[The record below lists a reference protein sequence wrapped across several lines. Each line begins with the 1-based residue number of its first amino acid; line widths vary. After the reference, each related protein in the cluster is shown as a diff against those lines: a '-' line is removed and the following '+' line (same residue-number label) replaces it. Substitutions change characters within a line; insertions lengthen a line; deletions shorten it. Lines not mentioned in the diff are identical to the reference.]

1 MAVEQIDGQ
10 LYAHM
15 IQGGAACLRLNEQ
28 EINGLNVFPIPDGD
42 TGSNMRLTIDNGVTA
57 LSSEEITSVSHAAQ
71 LAAKGMLMGARGNSG
86 VILSQLFAGM
96 GRELSDCETASVNK
110 FAKAFRSG
118 VELAYEA
125 VINPTEGT
133 ILTVAREAADYAY
146 ANTFGGGNVEK
157 FFADYL
163 SQARKTLEKTP
174 DMLHILKEAGVVDSG
189 GAGLIRIVE
198 GMEQA
203 VTGREIQP
211 AEQHSASSAAINPEL
226 FTEDSEMHFGY
237 CTECLLRLQRSKV
250 DPENFRVEQISEYL
264 ETIGNSIVAFKTG
277 SAVKIHVHTMTPG
290 KVLDFCQKFGE
301 FLTLKIENM
310 ELQHNNV
317 IASEKREEKPRKKFG
332 VIAVANGDG
341 IKQSFSDL
349 GADFIVDG
357 GQCMN
362 PSTEDFIDA
371 FDRISAEK
379 IIVLPNNGN
388 IILAARQAAQLYD
401 KAEVYV
407 LESRSIG
414 EGYAALTMLDTTS
427 GNIDVI
433 MNDLECAM
441 QGVKTVMVSK
451 SVRDT
456 ELGGM
461 SVKSGEYIA
470 ISGKSI
476 IAAENERT
484 AAAKEAVKNIISADT
499 SILLIFRG
507 ADAPASESEELAE
520 FARENFPAAEIYEID
535 GKQEIYDFI
544 LVSE

>member
-10 LYAHM
+10 LYARM
-15 IQGGAACLRLNEQ
+15 IQSGAACLRLNEQ

-42 TGSNMRLTIDNGVTA
+42 TGSNMCLTIDNGVNA
-57 LSSEEITSVSHAAQ
+57 LSSEEITSLSHAAQ

-96 GRELSDCETASVNK
+96 GRELSDCETASVHK
-110 FAKAFRSG
+110 LAKAFRSG
-118 VELAYEA
+118 VALAYEA

-133 ILTVAREAADYAY
+133 ILTVAREAADFAY
-146 ANTFGGGNVEK
+146 ANALNSGSIER
-157 FFADYL
+157 FFSDYL

-174 DMLHILKEAGVVDSG
+174 DMLHVLKEAGVVDSG
-189 GAGLIRIVE
+189 GAGLIRIIE

-203 VTGREIQP
+203 VTGNEIQP
-211 AEQHSASSAAINPEL
+211 TERHSSTAAAIDPEL

-250 DPENFRVEQISEYL
+250 DPESFKVEQISEYL

-332 VIAVANGDG
+332 VIAAANGDG
-341 IKQSFSDL
+341 IKQAFSDL

-371 FDRISAEK
+371 FDRVNAEK

-388 IILAARQAAQLYD
+388 IILAARQAAQLYS
-401 KAEVYV
+401 KAEVRV

-433 MNDLECAM
+433 MSELECAM
-441 QGVKTVMVSK
+441 QGVKTVMVSR
-451 SVRDT
+451 SVRDA

-461 SVKSGEYIA
+461 SVRSGEYIA
-470 ISGKSI
+470 ISGKNI

-484 AAAKEAVKNIISADT
+484 AAAKEAVKNIISADVN
-499 SILLIFRG
+499 ILLIFRG
-507 ADAPASESEELAE
+507 AEASASESEELAE
-520 FARENFPAAEIYEID
+520 FARENFPAAEVYEID
-535 GKQEIYDFI
+535 GKQEIYDYI

>member
-401 KAEVYV
+401 KAEVYI

-507 ADAPASESEELAE
+507 ADAPASEAEELAE

>member
-15 IQGGAACLRLNEQ
+15 IQGGAARLRLNEQ

-96 GRELSDCETASVNK
+96 GRELSDCETASVHK
-110 FAKAFRSG
+110 LAKAFRSG

-146 ANTFGGGNVEK
+146 ANTLGGGNVEK
-157 FFADYL
+157 FFMDYL
-163 SQARKTLEKTP
+163 SQARKTLKKTP
-174 DMLHILKEAGVVDSG
+174 DMLHVLKEAGVVDSG

-211 AEQHSASSAAINPEL
+211 AEQHSASPAAIKPEL

-250 DPENFRVEQISEYL
+250 DPESFRVEQISEYL

-332 VIAVANGDG
+332 VIAAANGDG

-371 FDRISAEK
+371 FDRVSAEK

-401 KAEVYV
+401 KTEVYV

-451 SVRDT
+451 SVRDA

-470 ISGKSI
+470 ISEKSI

-507 ADAPASESEELAE
+507 ADAPASEAEELAE

>member
-10 LYAHM
+10 LYARM
-15 IQGGAACLRLNEQ
+15 IQSGAARLRLNER

-42 TGSNMRLTIDNGVTA
+42 TGSNMCLTIDGGVNA
-57 LSSEEITSVSHAAQ
+57 LSSENVSSVSHAAQ

-86 VILSQLFAGM
+86 VILSQIFAGM
-96 GRELSDCETASVNK
+96 GRELSDCETASVHK
-110 FAKAFRSG
+110 LAKAFRSG
-118 VELAYEA
+118 VALAYEA

-146 ANTFGGGNVEK
+146 ANALNGGSVERFFG
-157 FFADYL
+157 DYL

-174 DMLHILKEAGVVDSG
+174 DMLHVLKEAGVVDSG
-189 GAGLIRIVE
+189 GAGLIRIIE

-203 VTGREIQP
+203 VTGIEIQP
-211 AEQHSASSAAINPEL
+211 AEQHSSAPASIDPEL
-226 FTEDSEMHFGY
+226 FTEDSEMHLGY

-250 DPENFRVEQISEYL
+250 DPESFRVEQISEYL
-264 ETIGNSIVAFKTG
+264 ETLGNSIVAFKTG

-290 KVLDFCQKFGE
+290 RVLDFCQKFGE

-332 VIAVANGDG
+332 IIAVANGEG

-362 PSTEDFIDA
+362 PSTEDFIGA

-379 IIVLPNNGN
+379 MIVLPNNGN
-388 IILAARQAAQLYD
+388 VILAARQAAQLYS

-427 GNIDVI
+427 GDIDVI
-433 MNDLECAM
+433 MNGLECAM

-451 SVRDT
+451 SVRDA

-476 IAAENERT
+476 IAAENERVT
-484 AAAKEAVKNIISADT
+484 AAKEAVKNIISADA

-507 ADAPASESEELAE
+507 ADAPASEAEELAE
-520 FARENFPAAEIYEID
+520 FARESFPAAEIYEID

>member
-401 KAEVYV
+401 KAEVYI

>member
-10 LYAHM
+10 LYARM
-15 IQGGAACLRLNEQ
+15 IQSGAARLRLNER

-42 TGSNMRLTIDNGVTA
+42 TGSNMCLTFDNGVNA

-96 GRELSDCETASVNK
+96 GRELSDCETASVHK
-110 FAKAFRSG
+110 LAKAFRSG
-118 VELAYEA
+118 VALAYEA

-133 ILTVAREAADYAY
+133 ILTVAREAADFAY
-146 ANTFGGGNVEK
+146 ANALNGGSIERFFG
-157 FFADYL
+157 DYL

-174 DMLHILKEAGVVDSG
+174 DMLHVLKEAGVVDSG
-189 GAGLIRIVE
+189 GAGLIRIIE

-203 VTGREIQP
+203 VTGNEIQP
-211 AEQHSASSAAINPEL
+211 AKPHSSAAAAIDPEL

-250 DPENFRVEQISEYL
+250 DPESFKVEQISEYL

-332 VIAVANGDG
+332 VIAAANGDG
-341 IKQSFSDL
+341 IKQAFSDL

-371 FDRISAEK
+371 FDRVSAEK

-388 IILAARQAAQLYD
+388 IILAARQAAQLYS
-401 KAEVYV
+401 KAEVRV

-433 MNDLECAM
+433 MSELECAM
-441 QGVKTVMVSK
+441 QGVKTVMVSR
-451 SVRDT
+451 SVRDA

-461 SVKSGEYIA
+461 SVRSGEYIA
-470 ISGKSI
+470 ISEKSI

-507 ADAPASESEELAE
+507 AEASASEAEEVAE
-520 FARENFPAAEIYEID
+520 FARENFPAAEVYEID

>member
-15 IQGGAACLRLNEQ
+15 IQGGAAQLRLNEQ

-42 TGSNMRLTIDNGVTA
+42 TGSNMCLTIDNGVTA

-96 GRELSDCETASVNK
+96 GRELSDCETASVHK
-110 FAKAFRSG
+110 LAKAFRSG

-146 ANTFGGGNVEK
+146 ANTLGGGNVEN

-174 DMLHILKEAGVVDSG
+174 DMLHVLKEAGVVDSG

-211 AEQHSASSAAINPEL
+211 AEQHSASPAAINPEL

-250 DPENFRVEQISEYL
+250 DPESFRVEQISEYL

-290 KVLDFCQKFGE
+290 RVLDFCQKFGE

-332 VIAVANGDG
+332 VIAAANGDG

-371 FDRISAEK
+371 FDRVSAEK

-401 KAEVYV
+401 KTEVYV

-451 SVRDT
+451 SVRDA

-470 ISGKSI
+470 ISEKSI

-507 ADAPASESEELAE
+507 ADAPASEAEELAE

>member
-211 AEQHSASSAAINPEL
+211 AEQHSASSAAIKPEL

-250 DPENFRVEQISEYL
+250 DPESFRVEQISEYL

-371 FDRISAEK
+371 FDRVSAEK
-379 IIVLPNNGN
+379 LIVLPNNGN

-476 IAAENERT
+476 IAAENERA

-507 ADAPASESEELAE
+507 ADAPASEAEELAE

>member
-10 LYAHM
+10 LYARM
-15 IQGGAACLRLNEQ
+15 IQSGAARLRLNER

-42 TGSNMRLTIDNGVTA
+42 TGSNMCLTIDNGVNA

-96 GRELSDCETASVNK
+96 GRELSDCETASVHK
-110 FAKAFRSG
+110 LAKAFRSG
-118 VELAYEA
+118 VALAYEA

-133 ILTVAREAADYAY
+133 ILTVAREAADFAY
-146 ANTFGGGNVEK
+146 ANALNGGSIERFFG
-157 FFADYL
+157 DYL

-174 DMLHILKEAGVVDSG
+174 DMLHVLKEAGVVDSG
-189 GAGLIRIVE
+189 GAGLIRIIE

-203 VTGREIQP
+203 VTGNEIQP
-211 AEQHSASSAAINPEL
+211 AKPHSSAAAAIDPEL

-250 DPENFRVEQISEYL
+250 DPESFKVEQISEYL

-332 VIAVANGDG
+332 VIAAANGDG
-341 IKQSFSDL
+341 IKQAFSDL

-371 FDRISAEK
+371 FDRVSAEK

-388 IILAARQAAQLYD
+388 IILAARQAAQLYS
-401 KAEVYV
+401 KAEVRV

-433 MNDLECAM
+433 MSELECAM
-441 QGVKTVMVSK
+441 QGVKTVMVSR
-451 SVRDT
+451 SVRDA

-461 SVKSGEYIA
+461 SVRSGEYIA
-470 ISGKSI
+470 ISEKSI

-507 ADAPASESEELAE
+507 AEASASEAEEVAE
-520 FARENFPAAEIYEID
+520 FARENFPAAEVYEID